1 MDATLLRDLQTWDE
15 RRADDFPESPWLLPT
30 RTGGQVT
37 RQHLYRVVKR
47 MADRAGLPEPLPSP
61 HDLRHTLGTWLY
73 RETHDLVKVAKTLG
87 HSDTTTAEIYTHLNG
102 ADVEDGLSALAD
114 SRADEDGSADGPAD
128 DGHGAENVTLPT
140 SVPAV
145 LPPPAGVRSSTSEWQ
160 RARGPGSAARTD
172 QPATPSAAGP
182 SRRPPGP
189 LATINRLA
197 GQTAQNPVVYLS
209 PVTRS
214 RSRKFPTTTRRGR
227 VIGAALKPYCCGG
240 SDPSD
245 STACSTTASSR
256 RSRSRKF
263 WFSPRTSSRRS
274 IHSLCCSIGSRCS
287 AFSLRAPDAGPRATD
302 RKTSLPLE
310 VPEYPAEAAERRP

>member
-1 MDATLLRDLQTWDE
+1 MVDLGLRVGEVVALRPEHMDLDANPPVVRVREGKGAKDRDLPIMDATLLRDLQTWDE

-128 DGHGAENVTLPT
+128 DGHGAENVTRPT

-182 SRRPPGP
+182 SRRPPG
-189 LATINRLA
+189 ATRDHKSLGWSNCSK
-197 GQTAQNPVVYLS
+197 P
-209 PVTRS
+209 
-214 RSRKFPTTTRRGR
+214 GR
-227 VIGAALKPYCCGG
+227 VFISG
-240 SDPSD
+240 
-245 STACSTTASSR
+245 
-256 RSRSRKF
+256 
-263 WFSPRTSSRRS
+263 
-274 IHSLCCSIGSRCS
+274 
-287 AFSLRAPDAGPRATD
+287 
-302 RKTSLPLE
+302 
-310 VPEYPAEAAERRP
+310 YP

>member
-1 MDATLLRDLQTWDE
+1 MVDLGLRVGEVVALRPEHMDLDANPPVVHVREGKGAKDRDLPIMDATLLRDLQTWDE

-145 LPPPAGVRSSTSEWQ
+145 LPPPRWGSVLNFRVATSE
-160 RARGPGSAARTD
+160 RARIGCENRSA
-172 QPATPSAAGP
+172 
-182 SRRPPGP
+182 
-189 LATINRLA
+189 
-197 GQTAQNPVVYLS
+197 
-209 PVTRS
+209 
-214 RSRKFPTTTRRGR
+214 
-227 VIGAALKPYCCGG
+227 
-240 SDPSD
+240 SDPIGRR
-245 STACSTTASSR
+245 TESSPPR
-256 RSRSRKF
+256 GHSR
-263 WFSPRTSSRRS
+263 P
-274 IHSLCCSIGSRCS
+274 
-287 AFSLRAPDAGPRATD
+287 
-302 RKTSLPLE
+302 
-310 VPEYPAEAAERRP
+310 